1 VPNGPLIAKDALDG
15 FTRQSKK
22 LPAFLRES
30 RAPKTAEIRANIPN
44 QKSITA
50 VRVAGAASI
59 LARARRLTGLRF
71 R

>member
-1 VPNGPLIAKDALDG
+1 MFD
-15 FTRQSKK
+15 TE
-22 LPAFLRES
+22 FLRES
-30 RAPKTAEIRANIPN
+30 RAPKTAEIRADIPN